1 MKQVAYIALVVAYAV
16 AVLCALAGIWL
27 TVELFIKNDND
38 ETGTSTTTTPSRWA
52 ARRGP
57 ILISVG
63 VALGLIANISANHL
77 PPAPASGV
85 VAPSNATDLCDNND
99 GLFGL
104 CGAGQLH

>member
-1 MKQVAYIALVVAYAV
+1 VAYIALNVVYVVA
-16 AVLCALAGIWL
+16 ALSALIGIWL
-27 TVELFIKNDND
+27 TVQLFIRVDND
-38 ETGTSTTTTPSRWA
+38 ATDTTTTPSRWA

-63 VALGLIANISANHL
+63 VALGLIGNVSANHL
-77 PPAPASGV
+77 PPPPASGS
-85 VAPSNATDLCDNND
+85 VAPSSVTDMCDNND